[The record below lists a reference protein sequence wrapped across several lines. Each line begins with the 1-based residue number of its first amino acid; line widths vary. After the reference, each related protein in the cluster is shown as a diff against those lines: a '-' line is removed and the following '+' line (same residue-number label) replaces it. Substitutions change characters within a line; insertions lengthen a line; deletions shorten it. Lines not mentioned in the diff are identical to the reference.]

1 LEENFLPILALSRHF
16 RPAEAAHPQDTAIP
30 TVGGRLPNST
40 HRALTTMNLSLFTP
54 SWRRKTEIETT
65 IAIDERVSAVKNRQ
79 TVDSRKSD
87 ERRFIARQPIL
98 DQDLAVCGYELLF
111 RAGWENRF
119 AGDSDDATRKMIA
132 DGALYGFHDLT
143 HGTPSFVNCTRE
155 SLVNGLVTL
164 LPRSTVLEILE
175 TVMAD
180 KEVIAAC
187 TRYRAMGYKLALDD
201 FRINEGTRPLVHLAN
216 YVKVDFRLSDAKERR
231 KILELFRGRET
242 VMIAEKV
249 ETPQEFE
256 IAKAEGF
263 KLFQGYF
270 FCMPTV
276 FSKKRAPT
284 NGVNYLYLISALS
297 QGQFDV
303 AQLSLLLKS
312 EPTLSYQLLR
322 LVNSASF
329 GAPQEIR
336 SLQDAL
342 VLVGEV
348 RFRKLMMNAI
358 ATETCRDRSREML
371 VDVLHRARFLE
382 LVAPFTRENPTEQY
396 LFGLLSMMDVMLG
409 IPVDELIHALPLR
422 DEVKDAVAGA
432 ANSVSL
438 GLNLYEHYRSAD
450 WAYCAKQAKTLHISE
465 SDLSDLY
472 RKSLVL
478 AEKSVNAVRE
488 REAVAS

>member
-1 LEENFLPILALSRHF
+1 
-16 RPAEAAHPQDTAIP
+16 
-30 TVGGRLPNST
+30 
-40 HRALTTMNLSLFTP
+40 MNLSLFTP
-54 SWRRKTEIETT
+54 SWRRKTEIDTT
-65 IAIDERVSAVKNRQ
+65 VAIDERVNVVKNRPA
-79 TVDSRKSD
+79 TEAKKSE

-98 DQDLAVCGYELLF
+98 DRELAVCGYELLF
-111 RAGWENRF
+111 RSGWENRF
-119 AGDSDDATRKMIA
+119 ADDSDDATRKMIA

-143 HGTPSFVNCTRE
+143 HGTATFVNCTRE

-175 TVMAD
+175 TIVAD

-187 TRYRAMGYKLALDD
+187 TRYKAMGYKLALDD
-201 FRINEGTRPLVHLAN
+201 FRINEGTRPLVHLAD

-231 KILELFRGRET
+231 KIIELFRGRET

-249 ETPQEFE
+249 ETAQEFE
-256 IAKAEGF
+256 TAKAEGF

-284 NGVNYLYLISALS
+284 NGINYLYLISALS
-297 QGQFDV
+297 QDHFDV
-303 AQLSLLLKS
+303 AQLALLLKS
-312 EPTLSYQLLR
+312 EPALSYQLLR

-329 GAPQEIR
+329 GAPQQIR

-358 ATETCRDRSREML
+358 ATETCRDRPRELL

-382 LVAPFTRENPTEQY
+382 LMAPFTRENPTEQY

-409 IPVDELIHALPLR
+409 MPVDELIHALPLR
-422 DEVKDAVAGA
+422 DEVKVAVAGA

-438 GLNLYEHYRSAD
+438 GLNLYKHYRSAD
-450 WAYCAKQAKTLHISE
+450 WAYCATQAKMLHISE
-465 SDLSDLY
+465 NDLSDLY
-472 RKSLVL
+472 RKSLIL
-478 AEKSVNAVRE
+478 AEKSVNSVRE
-488 REAVAS
+488 KEALAS